1 MKGDIAHRSIRSSM
15 SRMAEARLP
24 RMISSVIG
32 STSAMRALQ
41 EDVVRGVHAGV
52 EARGDQRG
60 GVALLDDGGPGEG
73 HAGREPVPRVGR
85 GVDEAHA
92 AEVDRPA
99 AGAGSR
105 EIT

>member
-1 MKGDIAHRSIRSSM
+1 MKGDIAHRSISSSM

-32 STSAMRALQ
+32 STSAMGALQ
-41 EDVVRGVHAGV
+41 EDVVSGVHASV
-52 EARGDQRG
+52 KARRDQRRR
-60 GVALLDDGGPGEG
+60 VALLDDGGPVES
-73 HAGREPVPRVGR
+73 HAGGEPVPRVGR

-99 AGAGSR
+99 TG
-105 EIT
+105 